1 MPSTDATTEL
11 NPSSANTPMI
21 GQGLFSIPKL
31 LKMKFIT
38 NLALWCSVYTAG
50 VQAFQNPIRRPGP
63 DPSVVYADGYYH
75 LTYTTYSRIEI
86 TKAAKLGD
94 LINGETKTI
103 WTDTNRTRSANMW
116 APEIHKIDDIWYM
129 FYSSC
134 DASLPCCDS
143 CQTRVLKGCDAAGP
157 SDCEYEHLADL
168 VPPKGKQGQADGNFA
183 FSIDGTYLEIPGK
196 GRFHVLS
203 IINKDLLQSIAIT
216 KLDTENWTVDGWNV
230 ISVPDQPWEMNTTNS
245 NPNSITAVNEAPH
258 PLYHDG
264 EIWLSYSGSYC
275 GTPNY
280 ALGLL
285 HYNGGDPLE
294 ASSWD
299 KIGPVF
305 SQANGNYGTGHNCF
319 FTSPDGSQIWNA
331 FHATSNSRGSCG
343 GDRYA
348 LAQLVTFKPGQTP
361 EFGVPQPLS
370 AVLDPPSGE

>member
-1 MPSTDATTEL
+1 
-11 NPSSANTPMI
+11 
-21 GQGLFSIPKL
+21 
-31 LKMKFIT
+31 MKSIT
-38 NLALWCSVYTAG
+38 NLALWCSFFTAG
-50 VQAFQNPIRRPGP
+50 VQAFQNPIRKPGP
-63 DPSVVYADGYYH
+63 DPSVVFADGYYH
-75 LTYTTYSRIEI
+75 LTYTTYNHIEI
-86 TKAAKLGD
+86 TKAKKLGD

-116 APEIHKIDDIWYM
+116 APEIHRIDDIWYM

-134 DASLPCCDS
+134 NADLPCCDS

-216 KLDTENWTVDGWNV
+216 HLDTENWTVDGWHV

-245 NPNSITAVNEAPH
+245 NPNSITAVNEGPH

-343 GDRYA
+343 GDRFT

>member
-1 MPSTDATTEL
+1 
-11 NPSSANTPMI
+11 
-21 GQGLFSIPKL
+21 
-31 LKMKFIT
+31 
-38 NLALWCSVYTAG
+38 
-50 VQAFQNPIRRPGP
+50 
-63 DPSVVYADGYYH
+63 
-75 LTYTTYSRIEI
+75 
-86 TKAAKLGD
+86 
-94 LINGETKTI
+94 
-103 WTDTNRTRSANMW
+103 MW
-116 APEIHKIDDIWYM
+116 APEIHRIDDIWYM

-157 SDCEYEHLADL
+157 SDCKYEHLADL

-216 KLDTENWTVDGWNV
+216 RLDTENWTVDGWHV

-258 PLYHDG
+258 
-264 EIWLSYSGSYC
+264 
-275 GTPNY
+275 
-280 ALGLL
+280 
-285 HYNGGDPLE
+285 
-294 ASSWD
+294 
-299 KIGPVF
+299 
-305 SQANGNYGTGHNCF
+305 
-319 FTSPDGSQIWNA
+319 NA

-343 GDRYA
+343 GDRFT

>member
-1 MPSTDATTEL
+1 
-11 NPSSANTPMI
+11 
-21 GQGLFSIPKL
+21 
-31 LKMKFIT
+31 
-38 NLALWCSVYTAG
+38 AG

-75 LTYTTYSRIEI
+75 LTYTTYNHIEI

-116 APEIHKIDDIWYM
+116 APEIHRIDDIWYM

-134 DASLPCCDS
+134 N
-143 CQTRVLKGCDAAGP
+143 
-157 SDCEYEHLADL
+157 ADL
-168 VPPKGKQGQADGNFA
+168 P
-183 FSIDGTYLEIPGK
+183 IDGTYLEIPGK

-216 KLDTENWTVDGWNV
+216 RLDTENWTVDGWHV
-230 ISVPDQPWEMNTTNS
+230 ISIPDQPWEMNTTNS

-258 PLYHDG
+258 PLYHNG

-285 HYNGGDPLE
+285 HYNGGDPLK